1 MRVVVLRPPSV
12 SDRESAWPRTR
23 HRSWDHDLPKV
34 GTVHE
39 PCRGPSSNLRPVK
52 PDNRPARSPHRA
64 RPFRDF
70 DRRVHDS
77 LARQTGCAA
86 ASHAKRGSCRMMRV
100 REQGAPAAKRLHL
113 RVTYGVRVSP
123 FNPVV
128 PLANWTVT
136 GSSICMSARATGEAY
151 ARRQRRIA
159 RGMSA

>member
-1 MRVVVLRPPSV
+1 
-12 SDRESAWPRTR
+12 
-23 HRSWDHDLPKV
+23 
-34 GTVHE
+34 
-39 PCRGPSSNLRPVK
+39 
-52 PDNRPARSPHRA
+52 
-64 RPFRDF
+64 
-70 DRRVHDS
+70 
-77 LARQTGCAA
+77 
-86 ASHAKRGSCRMMRV
+86 MMRV

>member
-52 PDNRPARSPHRA
+52 PDNRPARPPHRA
-64 RPFRDF
+64 RSFRDF
-70 DRRVHDS
+70 HRRVHDS

-100 REQGAPAAKRLHL
+100 REQGAPAPSAS
-113 RVTYGVRVSP
+113 TYASPMSVAP

-128 PLANWTVT
+128 PFANWTVT
-136 GSSICMSARATGEAY
+136 GSSTCMSARATGEAY